1 MDCEIINES
10 EQNDIVQTT
19 FASTSIGK
27 NVMKLNQCHVTIEKF
42 YDEMIASIKQM
53 EDKIKKQT
61 NISMVIQDGIRLFKD
76 NLKKLQELKGI

>member
-1 MDCEIINES
+1 MSETNTNKSVIQNEKNNQDDMDCEIINES

-53 EDKIKKQT
+53 EYKIKKQT
-61 NISMVIQDGIRLFKD
+61 NISMVI
-76 NLKKLQELKGI
+76 